1 METWKDLNEQ
11 LDLGWIWK
19 KINELLKKVVLW
31 AKWFAG
37 QSDLLAAEP
46 KATIGI
52 MDNNGNMPDWFKRFE
67 VNSQWKQI
75 GSFFTLEKGGKVDFI
90 TNENIDLKKYL
101 SPNTINF
108 WGIYNYYKQWR
119 KNVAL
124 TVAGSFTPDWKI
136 VKGIAY
142 ENGIK
147 RGQDKKCEWSG
158 LLVIKNGIPEIMNLE
173 DILNFNNFKN
183 EVEQKKWSMFQQIQ
197 VIKNWTK
204 QNTGALDGKV
214 KEFRFFVER
223 ETQPDKS
230 KPKEISRWIVN
241 FSKSMTLE
249 EAVKILKDIGVK
261 NALYLDTGNLSM
273 SYFYDKNYAKNRED
287 KYRHWMR
294 DEKDAF
300 SSTGYT
306 NLVIFYSQ

>member
-1 METWKDLNEQ
+1 METWKDSNEQ

-31 AKWFAG
+31 AKWFAS

-101 SPNTINF
+101 SPNIINF
-108 WGIYNYYKQWR
+108 WGIYNYYKQRW

-124 TVAGSFTPDWKI
+124 TVAGAFTPNRKI
-136 VKGIAY
+136 VEGIAY
-142 ENGIK
+142 ENGEKRWQDIK
-147 RGQDKKCEWSG
+147 SKWTG
-158 LLVIKNGIPEIMNLE
+158 LLVIKNGNPEIMNLE
-173 DILNFNNFKN
+173 DIPDLDDFKN
-183 EVEQKKWSMFQQIQ
+183 KVKWNDWSMFQQIQ

-204 QNTGALDGKV
+204 QNTGALDGKE

-223 ETQPDKS
+223 EAGGQ
-230 KPKEISRWIVN
+230 ISRGIVN

-249 EAVKILKDIGVK
+249 DAVKVLKDIGVK
-261 NALYLDTGNLSM
+261 NALYLDSGNLSM

-306 NLVIFYSQ
+306 NLVIFYK